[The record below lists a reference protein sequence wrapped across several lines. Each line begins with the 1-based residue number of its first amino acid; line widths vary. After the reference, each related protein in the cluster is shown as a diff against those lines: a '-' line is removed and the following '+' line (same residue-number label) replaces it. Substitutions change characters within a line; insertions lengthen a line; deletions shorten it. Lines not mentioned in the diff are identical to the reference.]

1 MKLFLTSTG
10 LENKDISRNFEMM
23 FLPKEP
29 KDLSFLVVSIQD
41 SEQDAF
47 YLGKT
52 LSEIKNTGAV
62 DIDVFKLR
70 NEKFVTNKEY
80 DVVFVCGGNTFDYL
94 DRIRKIGLADY
105 LLSFSKKEES
115 VYVGV
120 SAGSI
125 VAGPDISIAGWGKE
139 GDKNDIGLKDLRGL
153 GLIDFL
159 IYPHYRKELKNEL
172 DEFKKTTGYK
182 IIDLQDD
189 QAFVFKY
196 SNFENA
202 KGISSF
208 YYVNK
213 SL

>member
-1 MKLFLTSTG
+1 MIAFLTSTG
-10 LENKDISRNFEMM
+10 LENKEISRNFEMM

-47 YLGKT
+47 YLEK
-52 LSEIKNTGAV
+52 LLDKIKIMDV
-62 DIDVFKLR
+62 SDIDVFKLGK
-70 NEKFVTNKEY
+70 EKFVTDKEY

-94 DRIRKIGLADY
+94 DRIRKTGLAEY

-125 VAGPDISIAGWGKE
+125 VAGPDISIAGWGSE
-139 GDKNDIGLKDLRGL
+139 GDENNINLKDFKGL

-159 IYPHYRKELKNEL
+159 IYPHYREDLKDEVDEFRKKTGQEIIELK
-172 DEFKKTTGYK
+172 
-182 IIDLQDD
+182 DD
-189 QAFVFKY
+189 QAFVLNY
-196 SNFENA
+196 SSPR
-202 KGISSF
+202 KGVF
-208 YYVNK
+208 NYYYINK
-213 SL
+213 EV

>member
-10 LENKDISRNFEMM
+10 LENKEISRNFEMM

-47 YLGKT
+47 YLEK
-52 LSEIKNTGAV
+52 LLDKIKIMDV
-62 DIDVFKLR
+62 SDIDVFKLGK
-70 NEKFVTNKEY
+70 EKFVTDKEY

-94 DRIRKIGLADY
+94 DRIRKTGLAEY

-125 VAGPDISIAGWGKE
+125 VAGPDISIAGWGSE
-139 GDKNDIGLKDLRGL
+139 GDENNINLKDFKGL

-159 IYPHYRKELKNEL
+159 IYPHYREDLKDEVDEFRKKTGQEIIELK
-172 DEFKKTTGYK
+172 
-182 IIDLQDD
+182 DD
-189 QAFVFKY
+189 QAFVLNY
-196 SNFENA
+196 SSPR
-202 KGISSF
+202 KGVF
-208 YYVNK
+208 NYYYINK
-213 SL
+213 EV

>member
-1 MKLFLTSTG
+1 MRLFLTSTG
-10 LENKDISRNFEMM
+10 LENKEISRNFEMM

-47 YLGKT
+47 YLKK
-52 LSEIKNTGAV
+52 LLDKIKIMDV
-62 DIDVFKLR
+62 SDIDVFKLGK
-70 NEKFVTNKEY
+70 EKFVTDKEY

-94 DRIRKIGLADY
+94 DRIRKTGLAEY

-125 VAGPDISIAGWGKE
+125 VAGPDISIAGWGSE
-139 GDKNDIGLKDLRGL
+139 GDENNINLKDFKGL

-159 IYPHYRKELKNEL
+159 IYPHYREDLKDEVDEFRKKTGQEIIELK
-172 DEFKKTTGYK
+172 
-182 IIDLQDD
+182 DD
-189 QAFVFKY
+189 QAFVLNY
-196 SNFENA
+196 SSPG
-202 KGISSF
+202 KGVF
-208 YYVNK
+208 NYYYINK
-213 SL
+213 EV